1 MTIGDLI
8 VNLIVGNEAGMKEE
22 LSATAEQ
29 AGDAAG
35 RSGSKAMAGSFKK
48 GMGVVA
54 GIAAVALGAFAI
66 GSIDAAKNWET
77 AFAGVKKTL
86 DTAGLS
92 GEQVVLVFDEIE
104 DGLRD
109 MAREIPVPV
118 EELAALAEAGGALG
132 IARGDLMD
140 FTRTAALLGTTTDI
154 AATDAATA
162 LGKINAVM
170 PLTREEYSRFAATL
184 VDLGNKG
191 ASSESEIVNMAQ
203 RMAGAAALIGMSH
216 DELLGWAA
224 AMANV
229 GQEAEAGGSS
239 FQRLALDVNA
249 FVANGGP
256 RLEQVAELA
265 GMTGEAFAALW
276 DQDSNEA
283 LRRLT
288 NGLAG
293 LDKNA
298 RAAALA
304 SLGFTDIRI
313 RAALLALTA
322 NVDNLNTSL
331 EVAPEAWA
339 DGTAATEEAAK
350 RFATLDSKAQLASA
364 AFNDLMI
371 TVGTHLLPVVTDLV
385 TEVTGL
391 VNGITDWID
400 ANPELVSTLTP
411 VLGVLAGLVG
421 LKFGAKLM
429 ASLLPLPGAGGV
441 LARALAGVLTTAGA
455 DRVLVGASGTLGTR
469 MGTLIQ
475 AGLVAGLT
483 VGLAVAIQQAAK
495 GPLEDAADWLSG
507 ALGGSGDINISELPR
522 GQVGPLDQGNNEANQ
537 AGYDAIRERMARER
551 ADRIARA
558 YIDAWNAAWRAV
570 PPATAETVLKL
581 SPSERYF
588 VDAGQE
594 GGLAYVNGLLRG
606 MGIGMG
612 SRPGE
617 AYRINAAWWDSR
629 EGAGE
634 AGSLA
639 YRAYAERLVNEGV
652 AFWQAGTGTGAF
664 APPPGQLIDA
674 VRAAADAV
682 RAGIAGSFDFLP
694 DEIGGATDATLDRLV
709 RGRAAIV
716 QAIGATAGGLRA
728 AIDQAGSELRAARAD
743 RKWMLINPNA
753 WRDQLRE
760 VEDALDRSQR
770 RLEAAQ
776 RSGNLRRIAIE
787 QAFQGRLTG
796 AWEGLTGQ
804 AYQAGKRITNRHGD
818 GLRDAKP
825 KLVRDAERSAEATA
839 RPFKGLSKD
848 MWTWG
853 NRSGLAWAEGLAAS
867 QQAAIN
873 AGAGVVKAT
882 GGVFRASSPPTHPL
896 NPMRDIVTWGRR
908 TVEAYGDGMRQGVPS
923 VAGVLADLDD
933 MATSARGWE
942 GLPMPRIELA
952 TSLLGPVGVDVG
964 EQTIRMVHELH
975 VTPESAAALRSAGFD
990 TSGLAAELGE
1000 VLLAADRDAGAVY
1013 TTPRR

>member
-1 MTIGDLI
+1 VTIGDLI

-35 RSGSKAMAGSFKK
+35 KSGSKAMAGSFKK

-77 AFAGVKKTL
+77 AFTGVKKTL
-86 DTAGLS
+86 DTSGLS
-92 GEQVVLVFDEIE
+92 AEQTTAAYGELE

-109 MAREIPVPV
+109 MAKVIPLPV
-118 EELAALAEAGGALG
+118 GELASLAEAGGALG

-140 FTRTAALLGTTTDI
+140 FTKTAAIMGTTTNV
-154 AATDAATA
+154 AAIDAATA
-162 LGKINAVM
+162 LGKIGAVM
-170 PLTREEYSRFAATL
+170 PFTRDEYSRFAATL

-256 RLEQVAELA
+256 RLQQVAELA

-298 RAAALA
+298 RAAALS

-331 EVAPEAWA
+331 EVAPEAW
-339 DGTAATEEAAK
+339 DENTAATEEAAK

-483 VGLAVAIQQAAK
+483 IGLAVAIQQAAK
-495 GPLEDAADWLSG
+495 DPLQDAADWLSRT
-507 ALGGSGDINISELPR
+507 LGGSGDINISELPG
-522 GQVGPLDQGNNEANQ
+522 GQPGVIDQGNNDANQ
-537 AGYDAIRERMARER
+537 AGADAIIARRQRER
-551 ADRIARA
+551 AQAHAEA
-558 YIDAWNAAWRAV
+558 YFAAW
-570 PPATAETVLKL
+570 
-581 SPSERYF
+581 SEAWTRGAAAGRPDPLPLMPGEQYF
-588 VDAGQE
+588 VDAGIE
-594 GGLAYVNGLLRG
+594 AGRHWVFG

-612 SRPGE
+612 PRPGE
-617 AYRINAAWWDSR
+617 AYRINAAWWAQAKQDAADQ
-629 EGAGE
+629 GA
-634 AGSLA
+634 LA
-639 YRAYAERLVNEGV
+639 YRAYAERLVNEGT
-652 AFWQAGTGTGAF
+652 AFWQAGTGVGKF
-664 APPPGQLIDA
+664 APPPAQLIEAVRGAAAVVRTGVMGLFDFLPGEMAAATETAADRFADLGPTLRERSDA
-674 VRAAADAV
+674 VRADVRAVMRAIRLDIVSPFRDIDDALWIQSRLGSRAIQRGLNSSDPQIRADTRARVAFMKQQQDELVDVSRIKSMLASKAMERGLNSQDPEIRAKWRARKQYGLARLREVQEEAGTLGSGTTTAYAEGLDAPSALAAISTGLDTVAGV
-682 RAGIAGSFDFLP
+682 VRSFFKLSSPAEKGPLSERGGPEGWATDMVQKMARGARAGIP
-694 DEIGGATDATLDRLV
+694 
-709 RGRAAIV
+709 
-716 QAIGATAGGLRA
+716 
-728 AIDQAGSELRAARAD
+728 ELR
-743 RKWMLINPNA
+743 
-753 WRDQLRE
+753 
-760 VEDALDRSQR
+760 
-770 RLEAAQ
+770 
-776 RSGNLRRIAIE
+776 
-787 QAFQGRLTG
+787 
-796 AWEGLTGQ
+796 
-804 AYQAGKRITNRHGD
+804 
-818 GLRDAKP
+818 
-825 KLVRDAERSAEATA
+825 SA
-839 RPFKGLSKD
+839 
-848 MWTWG
+848 
-853 NRSGLAWAEGLAAS
+853 
-867 QQAAIN
+867 
-873 AGAGVVKAT
+873 
-882 GGVFRASSPPTHPL
+882 
-896 NPMRDIVTWGRR
+896 MRD
-908 TVEAYGDGMRQGVPS
+908 
-923 VAGVLADLDD
+923 VAGVA
-933 MATSARGWE
+933 
-942 GLPMPRIELA
+942 GLPLTRMDIA
-952 TSLLGPVGVDVG
+952 ASLGGSVGVDVG
-964 EQTIRMVHELH
+964 EQTVHMVHEIQI
-975 VTPESAAALRSAGFD
+975 TPGSAVALRDAGFD
-990 TSGLAAELGE
+990 TGGLAAELGE
-1000 VLLAADRDAGAVY
+1000 VLREARDTAGRRY
-1013 TTPRR
+1013 TRPTQRGR